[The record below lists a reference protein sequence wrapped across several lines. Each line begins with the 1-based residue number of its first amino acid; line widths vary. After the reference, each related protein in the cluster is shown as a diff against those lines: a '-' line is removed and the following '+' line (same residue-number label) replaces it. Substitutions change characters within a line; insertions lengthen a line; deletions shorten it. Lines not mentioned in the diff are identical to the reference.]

1 MQDLT
6 QGSIP
11 GNIVKMS
18 SFMFVTMIFQTLY
31 FLVDL
36 YFVGRLGK
44 EAVAAVS
51 VAGNLMFIVLALSQ
65 MIGVGT
71 TALVSHAVGAKD
83 KARALLVFN
92 QSQVMAA
99 IVGLLFLIVGLALM
113 GAYSSTLAADA
124 QTARLAESYLYWFI
138 PAMALQFAMVATG
151 AALRGVGNFRPG
163 MIVSTATVIINM
175 LLAPFLIFGWGT
187 GFAMG
192 VAGAALASFIAISIG
207 VVWLTIYVI
216 KHEQYLQFAP
226 RDWKPQVPLWGNML
240 KIGLPV
246 GVEFALMAV
255 YLFIIYGVSRPFGA
269 AAQAGFGIGLRVVQ
283 AFFLPV
289 VALGFAVA
297 PVAGQNFGARQ
308 ADRVRK
314 TFTEGAKMAT
324 ALMIAAA
331 IACHSAPQ
339 AMIGFFSK
347 DPMVIAVGEEYL
359 RIISFNFIAS
369 GIIFVSSSMFQG
381 LGNTVPPMLSSF
393 LRILLLAIPTLLL
406 AQAPG
411 FNLRWVWYLSVASV
425 TLQMCANLILL
436 FREFDK
442 RLNFAPEPTSATAIP
457 TGAA

>member
-1 MQDLT
+1 MEDLT

-11 GNIVKMS
+11 GNIIKMS
-18 SFMFVTMIFQTLY
+18 SFMLVTMVFQTLY
-31 FLVDL
+31 YLVDL
-36 YFVGRLGK
+36 YFVGRLGR

-65 MIGVGT
+65 MLGVGT

-83 KARALLVFN
+83 KTRALLLFN

-113 GAYSSTLAADA
+113 GVYSRTLAADA

-175 LLAPFLIFGWGT
+175 VLAPILITGWGL
-187 GFAMG
+187 GFALG
-192 VAGAALASFIAISIG
+192 VAGAALASLIAVSIG

-216 KHEQYLQFAP
+216 KHERYLQFAF
-226 RDWKPQVPLWGNML
+226 RDWKPQIPLWGNML
-240 KIGLPV
+240 KIGMPV
-246 GVEFALMAV
+246 GVEFGLMAV
-255 YLFIIYGVSRPFGA
+255 YLFIIYGVCRPFGA

-283 AFFLPV
+283 VLFMPV

-308 ADRVRK
+308 AGRVRE
-314 TFTEGAKMAT
+314 TFTAGVKMAT
-324 ALMIAAA
+324 ALTIAAA
-331 IACHSAPQ
+331 IICQVAPQ

-347 DPMVIAVGEEYL
+347 DPQVIAVGEEYL
-359 RIISFNFIAS
+359 RIISFTFIAS
-369 GIIFVSSSMFQG
+369 GITFVSSSMFQG

-393 LRILLLAIPTLLL
+393 LRILVLAIPTLLL
-406 AQAPG
+406 AQVSG
-411 FNLRWVWYLSVASV
+411 FNLRWVWYLTVASV
-425 TLQMCANLILL
+425 TLQMGANLILL
-436 FREFDK
+436 FREFHK
-442 RLNFAPEPTSATAIP
+442 RLNFPAEPTGATAIS